1 MKSSKIFLIIDDDAD
16 DRDFFSDALAAVDTH
31 AKCNHAYNGEDALA
45 KLKDK
50 NLINPDYIF
59 LDLNMPRM
67 DGRTFLSRIKTE
79 SSLKDIPVI
88 IFTTSSN
95 PNDVTET
102 LELGAAHYITKPY
115 EFKKMCEQIQL
126 VIDKF

>member
-1 MKSSKIFLIIDDDAD
+1 MEGSKIFLIIDDDAD
-16 DRDFFSDALAAVDTH
+16 DRDFFSDALAAVDTR

-45 KLKDK
+45 KLKDI

-67 DGRTFLSRIKTE
+67 DGKSFLNKIKKE
-79 SSLKDIPVI
+79 PKLKDIPVI

-126 VIDKF
+126 VMDKF